1 MIRAVTCACRD
12 SLAEVVRLPSGLQ
25 LVHCRACDL
34 YARREA
40 PAPRALELFYE
51 QEYPRQFAAEQS
63 GPRDNLQAHAL
74 RRIESRAARFR
85 GVCDHRPG
93 ARRFLIDVGC
103 GNGRLLELAQQAGWS
118 VMGLDPSGD
127 RNGKR
132 RTGGIEIRQAA
143 WPLTDISGHSADA
156 IVFLNVLDH
165 LPDPFTA
172 LQAAWRVLR
181 PGGILYLRVPN
192 GPFHLRLL
200 TGRWSRM
207 LSTMTVF
214 HLYGF
219 GRRSLQHFLT
229 RAGFERIDIRTAPLS
244 EGDAYANGEAGGM
257 VRTLAKQAL
266 KVGYGLSA
274 CLGLDRLPWG
284 PSIEALASKP
294 EQAHGDVAHAGNLVD
309 AGDGAGR

>member
-74 RRIESRAARFR
+74 RRIESRAARLKA
-85 GVCDHRPG
+85 VSDHRPG

-132 RTGGIEIRQAA
+132 RTGGIEMRQAA

-156 IVFLNVLDH
+156 IVWFSRGDEKDWVRYHIYTPTTD
-165 LPDPFTA
+165 PDDSKLLGRRMA
-172 LQAAWRVLR
+172 LRSAVQTGLTSSNSTTMVTSRSTSLVCVGASKTPA
-181 PGGILYLRVPN
+181 GG
-192 GPFHLRLL
+192 RLL
-200 TGRWSRM
+200 GSIGGRD
-207 LSTMTVF
+207 TVRL
-214 HLYGF
+214 HVMVVA
-219 GRRSLQHFLT
+219 S
-229 RAGFERIDIRTAPLS
+229 EPPEEPRTACDWLGPP
-244 EGDAYANGEAGGM
+244 G
-257 VRTLAKQAL
+257 
-266 KVGYGLSA
+266 KV
-274 CLGLDRLPWG
+274 
-284 PSIEALASKP
+284 IT
-294 EQAHGDVAHAGNLVD
+294 
-309 AGDGAGR
+309 